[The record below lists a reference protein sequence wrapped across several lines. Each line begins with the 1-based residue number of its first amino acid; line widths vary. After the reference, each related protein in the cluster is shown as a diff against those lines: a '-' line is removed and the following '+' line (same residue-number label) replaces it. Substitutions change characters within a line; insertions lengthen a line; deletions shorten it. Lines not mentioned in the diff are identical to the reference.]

1 MKNNL
6 DKKSIGQRIKAIRI
20 QNSMTMK
27 DFGKKFDPV
36 ASDSIVSRWERGI
49 SVPNT
54 SRLKQIAE
62 IGKVSMSYLL
72 YGKELDVFSGLN
84 DKLNDVVNNLNNEAN
99 KQYIDSV
106 NYISNFDF
114 STLNTL
120 DLYDIAIFLKSFDK
134 SNNDYKYQFFKDV
147 TNVLTDFI
155 DSESDKDDLIQARDK
170 IINELNKYI
179 DSLD

>member
-1 MKNNL
+1 MNDNK
-6 DKKSIGQRIKAIRI
+6 DGIGKRIKQIRV
-20 QNSMTMK
+20 SEGLTME
-27 DFGKKFDPV
+27 DFGKKIFPN
-36 ASDSIVSRWERGI
+36 ASKGTISKWENGKYL
-49 SVPNT
+49 PNNE
-54 SRLKQIAE
+54 RLKQIAE